1 MFACPS
7 SSYLQGHKEYV
18 LFILDEELFPND
30 LILLKEIKM
39 GQWEDI
45 SSVSQEGN
53 VRKSASLKTH
63 SLFDELRTEELACA
77 KKASQISNNPLFLM
91 SLPIFHTVVRNQ
103 FCYISREP

>member
-30 LILLKEIKM
+30 LFLLKEIKM

-53 VRKSASLKTH
+53 VRK